1 MVELHSLKQQR
12 RTAELLRLQLLQEQQ
27 LWQLRLDKISQQLAN
42 QNQAL
47 INASQQ
53 LTNQNQANHQLPNYS
68 KVLGYIIPKPANK
81 SKAFD
86 QHGANGSEA
95 SNCIVQQLA
104 TQSEA
109 SIRTYQQLANQNEAS
124 IRVNPQLSNRS
135 EAFGCVNPQ
144 LTNQSQSLVRLS
156 QELTNG
162 SQASRHVDPQLANR
176 REALGN
182 VDQLPAYQNESLDQ
196 QSTNHN
202 KDSYNQLS
210 HLVLPKQLH
219 ALTQN
224 QQLESQQKQQR
235 RKLVHNSKDLD
246 MSNQQ
251 LASHIKELLFD
262 QKEQRQLQA
271 INSQQLLLSH
281 HRHHLNNILREKQS
295 SVIRHSHQQLGK
307 DNI

>member
-1 MVELHSLKQQR
+1 M
-12 RTAELLRLQLLQEQQ
+12 
-27 LWQLRLDKISQQLAN
+27 LDAACGK
-42 QNQAL
+42 
-47 INASQQ
+47 
-53 LTNQNQANHQLPNYS
+53 
-68 KVLGYIIPKPANK
+68 G
-81 SKAFD
+81 
-86 QHGANGSEA
+86 
-95 SNCIVQQLA
+95 
-104 TQSEA
+104 
-109 SIRTYQQLANQNEAS
+109 
-124 IRVNPQLSNRS
+124 
-135 EAFGCVNPQ
+135 
-144 LTNQSQSLVRLS
+144 RLS

-196 QSTNHN
+196 QSTHHN

-251 LASHIKELLFD
+251 LASYIKELLFD

-295 SVIRHSHQQLGK
+295 SVIRHRHQQLGK